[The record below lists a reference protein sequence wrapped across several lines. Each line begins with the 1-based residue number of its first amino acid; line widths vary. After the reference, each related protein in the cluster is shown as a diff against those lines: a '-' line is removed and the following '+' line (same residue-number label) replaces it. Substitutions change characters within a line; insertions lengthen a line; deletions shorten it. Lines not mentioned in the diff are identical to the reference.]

1 MFKKDKQ
8 NLIQRYNKAI
18 EHVDA
23 QIKQTEKFV
32 VQLQNQIAKYRQRRR
47 SLVEK
52 IEKLR
57 NEKL

>member
-18 EHVDA
+18 EHIDA
-23 QIKQTEKFV
+23 QINQTEKFV